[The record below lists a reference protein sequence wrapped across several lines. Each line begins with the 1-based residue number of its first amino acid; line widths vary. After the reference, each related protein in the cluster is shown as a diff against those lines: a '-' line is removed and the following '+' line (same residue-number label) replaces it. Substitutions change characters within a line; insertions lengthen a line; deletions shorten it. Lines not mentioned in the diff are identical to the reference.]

1 MKPAALVTG
10 ACGGIGRALCEVF
23 TEAGYLVV
31 GIDRYAPEA
40 YPHTIIHCDIRH
52 LAQSDQ
58 TAEALKKDVLNITAG
73 RLDVLINN
81 AAVQIIKPCNE
92 LTRSDW
98 AATLETNLLAPFWL
112 TTLFLPELRGSKG
125 SVINIGSIHA
135 RLTKRQFV
143 AYATSKGAL
152 ETMTKAMALDLA
164 PEVRVNAI
172 APAATDTPMLRAGF
186 QNNPDGIAALEHY
199 HPLERIASPKEISK
213 VALFLASS
221 KSEFI
226 TGSTIDVDGGIGGC
240 LSDPE
245 PKPQKG

>member
-1 MKPAALVTG
+1 MRPAALITG
-10 ACGGIGRALCEVF
+10 ACGGIGRALCDVF
-23 TEAGYLVV
+23 TEAGYLAV
-31 GIDRYAPEA
+31 GIDLHAPED
-40 YPHTIIHCDIRH
+40 YPHPVIHCDIRR
-52 LAQSDQ
+52 LAQSEQ
-58 TAEALKKDVLNITAG
+58 AAETLKKDVLNITAG

-112 TTLFLPELRGSKG
+112 TTLFLPELRRAKG
-125 SVINIGSIHA
+125 SVVNIGSIHA

-164 PEVRVNAI
+164 PDVRVNAI

-186 QNNPDGIAALEHY
+186 MENPDGFAALERY
-199 HPLERIASPKEISK
+199 HPLERIASPEEVAQI
-213 VALFLASS
+213 ALFLAGAHAG
-221 KSEFI
+221 FI
-226 TGSTIDVDGGIGGC
+226 TGSTIGVDGGIRGC
-240 LSDPE
+240 LRDPVL
-245 PKPQKG
+245 G

>member
-1 MKPAALVTG
+1 MRPAALITG
-10 ACGGIGRALCEVF
+10 ACGGIGRALCDVF
-23 TEAGYLVV
+23 TEAGYLAV
-31 GIDRYAPEA
+31 GIDLHAPED
-40 YPHTIIHCDIRH
+40 YPHPVIHCDIRR
-52 LAQSDQ
+52 LAQSEQ
-58 TAEALKKDVLNITAG
+58 AAETLKKDVLNITAG

-112 TTLFLPELRGSKG
+112 TTLFLPELRRAKG
-125 SVINIGSIHA
+125 SVVNIGSIHA

-164 PEVRVNAI
+164 PDVRVNAI

-186 QNNPDGIAALEHY
+186 QNNPDGFAALEHH
-199 HPLERIASPKEISK
+199 HPLERIATPDEIAK
-213 VALFLASS
+213 VALFLSGPQAG
-221 KSEFI
+221 FI
-226 TGSTIDVDGGIGGC
+226 TGSTIEVDGGISVC
-240 LSDPE
+240 LKDPV
-245 PKPQKG
+245 